1 MTRFA
6 FNFTKFSLLPIS
18 SSFLE
23 IRYGLN
29 FSPESFRKLV
39 KMQNGIRSSAE
50 ELILERLTRI
60 SSSFTAESETAV
72 CRGRRSDRRSVS
84 PWSNGG
90 GCLDIGSAGNLLGDG
105 EGGGGRVFA
114 KEGERGEE
122 AENRI
127 DMRPMR
133 EREKGK
139 GEGTLGGRKGTERK
153 RKRGDGER
161 ERERSSSRK
170 GNAEGRTRSWKWG
183 ELASL
188 EGEKGAGKGGEGRQ
202 LQARSSVA
210 SGARE
215 RESAVGRGGREQCHG
230 GQCLAGG
237 CPSTCSLA
245 SLPDSAPQCF
255 QSRVHR
261 WVEPRSSSELLKL
274 ATLGSHHHI
283 ADKKWNRIRDPVDR
297 PRNPSRLSLI
307 HI

>member
-1 MTRFA
+1 M
-6 FNFTKFSLLPIS
+6 
-18 SSFLE
+18 
-23 IRYGLN
+23 
-29 FSPESFRKLV
+29 
-39 KMQNGIRSSAE
+39 
-50 ELILERLTRI
+50 
-60 SSSFTAESETAV
+60 
-72 CRGRRSDRRSVS
+72 
-84 PWSNGG
+84 
-90 GCLDIGSAGNLLGDG
+90 
-105 EGGGGRVFA
+105 FA
-114 KEGERGEE
+114 KEGEGGEA

-139 GEGTLGGRKGTERK
+139 GEGTLGESGAKEEERGCRERTREK
-153 RKRGDGER
+153 HR
-161 ERERSSSRK
+161 EREKRSPSRK
-170 GNAEGRTRSWKWG
+170 GNAESETRSWKWG
-183 ELASL
+183 ELASA
-188 EGEKGAGKGGEGRQ
+188 ESEKGAGKGGEGRQ

-210 SGARE
+210 SGARERERE

-274 ATLGSHHHI
+274 ATLGSHHHV

-297 PRNPSRLSLI
+297 PRNPSRRVLANRKRKLCVSRVHGFRRETAGERRRTTYI
-307 HI
+307 YIYTYRERESVREGKREEERSVRGR

>member
-1 MTRFA
+1 
-6 FNFTKFSLLPIS
+6 
-18 SSFLE
+18 
-23 IRYGLN
+23 
-29 FSPESFRKLV
+29 
-39 KMQNGIRSSAE
+39 MQNEIRSSAE
-50 ELILERLTRI
+50 ERILGRLTRI
-60 SSSFTAESETAV
+60 SSSFTAESEESEAV

-90 GCLDIGSAGNLLGDG
+90 GCLDIGSAGNLLGGG
-105 EGGGGRVFA
+105 EEGREEGRGRVFA
-114 KEGERGEE
+114 KEEEGGEE
-122 AENRI
+122 AETRI
-127 DMRPMR
+127 DMRPMG

-139 GEGTLGGRKGTERK
+139 GEGTLDAREGSGTNEEERGWRK
-153 RKRGDGER
+153 RER
-161 ERERSSSRK
+161 RSSSRK
-170 GNAEGRTRSWKWG
+170 GNAEGGTRSWKWG
-183 ELASL
+183 ELASA
-188 EGEKGAGKGGEGRQ
+188 GSEKGAGKGGEGRQ

-215 RESAVGRGGREQCHG
+215 RERTVGRGGREQCHG

-274 ATLGSHHHI
+274 ATLGSHHHV

-297 PRNPSRLSLI
+297 PRNPSRRVLANRKRKLCVSRVHGFRRETAGERRRTI
-307 HI
+307 YIYI